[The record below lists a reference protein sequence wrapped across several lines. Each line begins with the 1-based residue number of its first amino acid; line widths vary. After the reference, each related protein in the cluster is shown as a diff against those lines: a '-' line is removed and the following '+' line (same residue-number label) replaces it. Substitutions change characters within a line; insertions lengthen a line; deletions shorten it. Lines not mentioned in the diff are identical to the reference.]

1 MLLNSSRSSF
11 VLSSHI
17 LFIIQDQTLVSTWG
31 MYIDSH
37 GFPPHHLAFIE
48 VELNF
53 MAYMQGCST
62 ASSEEMT
69 KKQIQSGCLHSFPF
83 DMQIGYL
90 MLKARLAVEDQ
101 THSWSS
107 TIMQSA
113 DMPVASWFGILMHV
127 YR

>member
-1 MLLNSSRSSF
+1 MLLNSSRSTF

-17 LFIIQDQTLVSTWG
+17 LFIIQDQKFVSTWG
-31 MYIDSH
+31 SAVH
-37 GFPPHHLAFIE
+37 GFPLHHLAFIE

-62 ASSEEMT
+62 ASSEDMT
-69 KKQIQSGCLHSFPF
+69 KKQIQSDCSHSFPF

-90 MLKARLAVEDQ
+90 MLRARLPVEDQ

-107 TIMQSA
+107 TIMQSS
-113 DMPVASWFGILMHV
+113 DMPVTSWLGILMHV

>member
-1 MLLNSSRSSF
+1 MLFNSSRSSF

-31 MYIDSH
+31 SVVH
-37 GFPPHHLAFIE
+37 GFPPHHLALIE
-48 VELNF
+48 KELNF

-62 ASSEEMT
+62 ASSEDMT
-69 KKQIQSGCLHSFPF
+69 KKQIQSGCSHSFPF
-83 DMQIGYL
+83 DIQMVYL
-90 MLKARLAVEDQ
+90 MLRARLAVEDQ

-113 DMPVASWFGILMHV
+113 DMPLTSWFGILMHV